1 MENKN
6 IKEEQA
12 RKEILQRLDKFNNV
26 SITNPCF
33 NANYCREDEE
43 ELFKELEQKYHCKI
57 DRTFYTI
64 KFLKEV

>member
-12 RKEILQRLDKFNNV
+12 KREILQRLNKFDNV

-33 NANYCREDEE
+33 NANYCREDKE
-43 ELFKELEQKYHCKI
+43 ELFKELEQKYSCKI
-57 DRTFYTI
+57 DRTFYKI

>member
-12 RKEILQRLDKFNNV
+12 KKEILERLDKFNNV

-33 NANYCREDEE
+33 NANYCRKDEE
-43 ELFKELEQKYHCKI
+43 ELFKELEQKYNCKI

>member
-12 RKEILQRLDKFNNV
+12 RREILQRLDRFDNV

-33 NANYCREDEE
+33 NANYYREDKE
-43 ELFKELEQKYHCKI
+43 ELFKELEQKYNCKI
-57 DRTFYTI
+57 DRTFYKI